1 MELQNGVN
9 GIVRRRW
16 DTQRASKGAH
26 LAGKPIKLQTPAVFE
41 IVCHRS
47 LPTGL
52 AQRTFEGRQS
62 MSAFGG
68 KAGIAWTRNKDSIN
82 FDITFSRPLWLLCKI
97 NPSVTKKLPW
107 QN

>member
-1 MELQNGVN
+1 MENGVN

-16 DTQRASKGAH
+16 DTQCASKGAH

-52 AQRTFEGRQS
+52 DLVGDVTHAPVD
-62 MSAFGG
+62 
-68 KAGIAWTRNKDSIN
+68 KAGTQDDTLGFPYFKCLLLARGK
-82 FDITFSRPLWLLCKI
+82 SRAARRP
-97 NPSVTKKLPW
+97 P
-107 QN
+107 